1 MNLIEGEKLKHADPS
16 KERTEKHFTV
26 DFSHGVTVTLAH
38 VKFSQDRRT
47 PEFLTR
53 SRKLEKL
60 RGNKGDDY

>member
-1 MNLIEGEKLKHADPS
+1 MKGERLKYLDPS
-16 KERTEKHFTV
+16 KEQIVKHFTV

-53 SRKLEKL
+53 ARKLEEVKGG
-60 RGNKGDDY
+60 RGGDY